1 MSKGK
6 FSRSTRDNIRGWLCE
21 VPWLIGFAVFTLYPI
36 ANTFK
41 MSFDS
46 VIISATGLVTE
57 SVGADNYRKAFLAD
71 VTFPKI
77 LMNYVGEIVLQVPIV
92 LVFSLAIALIL
103 SKDIKGRGFFRT
115 LFFLPVIIIS
125 GPIIDKF
132 VSMGLMAIQGADSN
146 SVIRNVLGMLPDSA
160 AGLLSTLIDSF
171 VMTLWFSG
179 VQILLLL
186 SALQKIDR
194 PMHEAAHID
203 GASGWECFWK
213 VTLPNLR
220 NMIVI
225 CIIYTIVTIS
235 TFDTNQV
242 ITTIQGNMF
251 QTSLGLGYAS
261 AQAWIYFVVLLLVI
275 GFFMLLYGPR
285 KEAIYGN
292 TKAAKLELKRARRLK
307 KEQERNLKKLY
318 RESRRYRE

>member
-1 MSKGK
+1 MSKGRI
-6 FSRSTRDNIRGWLCE
+6 SRSTRNNIRGWLCE

-36 ANTFK
+36 ASTLK

-46 VIISATGLVTE
+46 VVISATGLVTE
-57 SVGADNYRKAFLAD
+57 PVGIDNYRKAFLGD

-77 LMNYVGEIVLQVPIV
+77 LLNYVGEIVLQVPIV
-92 LVFSLAIALIL
+92 IVFAIAVALIL
-103 SKDIKGRGFFRT
+103 SKEIRGRGIFRT

-132 VSMGLMAIQGADSN
+132 IDMGMMAIQGADN
-146 SVIRNVLGMLPDSA
+146 NTVIRSVLSMLPETA
-160 AGLLSTLIDSF
+160 GGLLNTLIDSF

-186 SALQKIDR
+186 SALQKIDK
-194 PMHEAAHID
+194 PMYEAAHID

-235 TFDTNQV
+235 TFDTNEV

-251 QTSLGLGYAS
+251 QTSLGLGYSS

-285 KEAIYGN
+285 KEAIYGS
-292 TKAAKLELKRARRLK
+292 TKAAKLELKRARKLK
-307 KEQERNLKKLY
+307 KAQDRNLKKLY
-318 RESRRYRE
+318 RESKRYRD

>member
-6 FSRSTRDNIRGWLCE
+6 ISRSTRNTIRGWLCE

-36 ANTFK
+36 ASTLK

-46 VIISATGLVTE
+46 VVISATGLVTE
-57 SVGADNYRKAFLAD
+57 PVGFDNYRKAFLGD
-71 VTFPKI
+71 VTFPKL

-92 LVFSLAIALIL
+92 LVFSIAIALIL
-103 SKDIKGRGFFRT
+103 SKEIKGKGIFRT
-115 LFFLPVIIIS
+115 LFFLPVVIMS
-125 GPIIDKF
+125 GPVIDKF
-132 VSMGLMAIQGADSN
+132 IDMGLMAIQGADSN
-146 SVIRNVLGMLPDSA
+146 DIILSVLGMLPESA
-160 AGLLSTLIDSF
+160 GELLTTLLDSF

-194 PMHEAAHID
+194 PMYEAAHID
-203 GASGWECFWK
+203 GASAWECFWK

-220 NMIVI
+220 SMIVI

-235 TFDTNQV
+235 TFDTNEV
-242 ITTIQGNMF
+242 IAKIQSNMF
-251 QTSLGLGYAS
+251 QTSLGMGYAS

-285 KEAIYGN
+285 KEAIYG
-292 TKAAKLELKRARRLK
+292 TSKAAKMELKRAQKLK
-307 KEQERNLKKLY
+307 KRQARNLKRLY
-318 RESRRYRE
+318 RQSKRCDD

>member
-1 MSKGK
+1 MSKGRV
-6 FSRSTRDNIRGWLCE
+6 SRSTRNNIRGWLCE

-36 ANTFK
+36 ASTLK

-57 SVGADNYRKAFLAD
+57 PVGTDNYRKAFLGD

-77 LMNYVGEIVLQVPIV
+77 LLNYVGEIVLQVPIV
-92 LVFSLAIALIL
+92 IVFAIAVALIL
-103 SKDIKGRGFFRT
+103 SKEIKGRGIFRT

-132 VSMGLMAIQGADSN
+132 IDMGMMAIQGADTN
-146 SVIRNVLGMLPDSA
+146 SIILSVLDMLPDTA
-160 AGLLSTLIDSF
+160 GGLLKTLIDSF

-194 PMHEAAHID
+194 PMYEAAHID

-235 TFDTNQV
+235 TFDTNEV

-261 AQAWIYFVVLLLVI
+261 AQAWIYFVILLLVI

-285 KEAIYGN
+285 KEAIYGS
-292 TKAAKLELKRARRLK
+292 TKAAKLEMKRARRLK
-307 KEQERNLKKLY
+307 KAQERDLKKLY
-318 RESRRYRE
+318 RQSKRYRE